1 MNLKTIHQKILGENF
16 IRVSK
21 SYVVNADYIDSFDN
35 HNIYIEE
42 SEIPIGEVYKADFFI
57 KYAGGLL
64 GAD

>member
-1 MNLKTIHQKILGENF
+1 MCSEC
-16 IRVSK
+16 
-21 SYVVNADYIDSFDN
+21 DYIDSFDN

-42 SEIPIGEVYKADFFI
+42 AEIPIGKVYKAEFFT